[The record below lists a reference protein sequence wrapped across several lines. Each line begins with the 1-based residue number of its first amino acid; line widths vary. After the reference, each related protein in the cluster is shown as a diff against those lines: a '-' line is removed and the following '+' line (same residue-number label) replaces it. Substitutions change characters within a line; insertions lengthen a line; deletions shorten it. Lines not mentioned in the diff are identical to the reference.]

1 MQVLGEGVVVVADSW
16 LAGLAESSAVIRDDT
31 VSRRQKRCDLLLPGS
46 ATQWISVN
54 KNNRVTRAMVLIIEI
69 DVAGVFRTDRSE
81 WHIDS
86 PRLSAGWGLTVVG

>member
-1 MQVLGEGVVVVADSW
+1 
-16 LAGLAESSAVIRDDT
+16 
-31 VSRRQKRCDLLLPGS
+31 
-46 ATQWISVN
+46 
-54 KNNRVTRAMVLIIEI
+54 MVLIIEI